1 MSEKVT
7 NFTISTPTEGADQTS
22 PGLVRWTHDDMEEKK
37 LFLLDAYAL
46 IYRAYY
52 ALIRAPRVT
61 SSGVNTSAIF
71 GFCNTLDEVLRKED
85 PQYIAVCFDP
95 PGGHTFR
102 HEAYPEYKA
111 QREKQPEDITIAVPY
126 IKEIL
131 KAYNIAVVEVADF
144 EADDVIGTL
153 AHRASDEGYT
163 TYMMTPD
170 KDYGQLVTDNVFMY
184 RPALKGQG
192 FEVRGPKEVCEKYGL
207 SSPRQ
212 VIDLLALEGDA
223 SDNVP
228 GCPGVGEKTAV
239 KLINEWGSVENLL
252 DNAHKLKGALGNKV
266 RDNAEQIRFSKFL
279 VTIRT
284 DVPVDISLQSLRRKE
299 PDFDRLL
306 EIYKELEFR
315 TFIAR
320 LTARNIIEQNTSA
333 ASSQISEGTMG
344 SLFDVDDASAQVASQ
359 SVNFT
364 EFDTGMMSVADTPEK
379 ISETVRGA
387 LTHQK
392 VGVHLAA
399 AGEEAM
405 TARLYGMAIAYGE
418 DSNVY
423 VPLPEAQD
431 QRQRV
436 FELLQPLFDSGS
448 VMIVSHDIKRD
459 MILLRRENVALS
471 APYFDNAVAHYILKP
486 EMKHNVE
493 FVASDMAGY
502 KMIAYALTDIE
513 RRKLEAGPTETSGLR
528 SAEKARVALMLQPL
542 LARAVEEQGQTDL
555 LNNIE
560 MPFVEVL
567 ASMEWEGARIDV
579 EELRKI
585 SENLTS
591 RLKELERSA
600 YELAG
605 GEFNIS
611 SPTQVGEILFGKMQ
625 IDPKAKKTKTG
636 AWSTTEEILEK
647 FRKDYEIVDIILKVR
662 GTKKLLSTYV
672 DALPK
677 LINPVTGKLHTSY
690 NQTVTA
696 TGRISS
702 TNPNLQNIPIRT
714 DDGREIR
721 RAFIPDDGCLMLS
734 ADYSQIELRLMADFS
749 GDTDMVEAFNSG
761 KDFHRATA
769 AKIYHIP
776 IDDVTDDQRRNAKT
790 ANFGIIYGI
799 STFGLSQRL
808 DIPRTEAKMLIDGY
822 MASYPGVRRYMD
834 ESIEKARSQG
844 YVSTIMG
851 RKRYLPDINSRN
863 ATVRGY
869 AERNAINAPLQ
880 GSAADIIKKAMIR
893 IYHDIN
899 DSGLKSKMIMQVH
912 DELIFNVVPSELPR
926 LQEIVTRDMEDA
938 FFGKV
943 RLEVSCGVGSNWL
956 EAH

>member
-1 MSEKVT
+1 
-7 NFTISTPTEGADQTS
+7 
-22 PGLVRWTHDDMEEKK
+22 MEEKK

-52 ALIRAPRVT
+52 ALIRTPRVT
-61 SSGVNTSAIF
+61 SGGLNTSAVF

-102 HEAYPEYKA
+102 HEAYPRYKA
-111 QREKQPEDITIAVPY
+111 QREKQPEDITLAVPY

-131 KAYNIAVVEVADF
+131 RAYEIPVIEVPDF

-153 AHRASDEGYT
+153 ARRASTEGFT

-192 FEVRGPKEVCEKYGL
+192 FEVRGPKEVCGKYGL
-207 SSPRQ
+207 SSPAQ

-239 KLINEWGSVENLL
+239 KLINEWGSVEALL
-252 DNAHKLKGALGNKV
+252 DNADKLKGALGKKV

-284 DVPVDISLQSLRRKE
+284 DVPVDISLESLRRKE
-299 PDFDRLL
+299 PDVDRLM
-306 EIYKELEFR
+306 EIYRELEFR

-320 LTARNIIEQNTSA
+320 LSARAIVEQPVA
-333 ASSQISEGTMG
+333 ASPVSVPEGTMG
-344 SLFDVDDASAQVASQ
+344 SLFDVDDAPAASAAIAGDIAE
-359 SVNFT
+359 FT
-364 EFDTGMMSVADTPEK
+364 PDMMTLADTAEK
-379 ISETVRGA
+379 ISGAVRA
-387 LTHQK
+387 AVAHAN

-399 AGEEAM
+399 AGDEAM
-405 TARLYGMAIAYGE
+405 TARLYGVAFAYGE
-418 DSNVY
+418 ATNVY
-423 VPLPEAQD
+423 VPLSTRKD
-431 QRQRV
+431 QRRL
-436 FELLQPLFDSGS
+436 ELSLLQPLFDSGS
-448 VMIVSHDIKRD
+448 VTVVSHDIKRD
-459 MILLRRENVALS
+459 MILLRREDVVLA
-471 APYFDNAVAHYILKP
+471 APYFDNSVAHYILKP

-493 FVASDMAGY
+493 SVAADVAGY
-502 KMIAYALTDIE
+502 RMSTYALTDLE
-513 RRKLEAGPTETSGLR
+513 RRKLDASPTESAPLR

-542 LARAVEEQGQTDL
+542 LEEAVEAQGQTEL
-555 LNNIE
+555 LLDIE

-585 SENLTS
+585 SDNLSS
-591 RLKELERSA
+591 RLSELERRA

-611 SPTQVGEILFGKMQ
+611 SPTQVGEVLFGKMQ

-662 GTKKLLSTYV
+662 GIKKLLSTYV
-672 DALPK
+672 DALPR
-677 LINPVTGKLHTSY
+677 LINPATGKLHTSY

-721 RAFIPDDGCLMLS
+721 RAFIPDDGCLMMS

-776 IDDVTDDQRRNAKT
+776 IDDVTDNQRRNAKT

-808 DIPRTEAKMLIDGY
+808 DIPRAEAKMLIDGY
-822 MASYPGVRRYMD
+822 MSTYPGVRRYMD
-834 ESIEKARSQG
+834 ESIERARTQG

-893 IYHDIN
+893 IYHDIYG
-899 DSGLKSKMIMQVH
+899 SGLESRMIMQVH
-912 DELIFNVVPSELPR
+912 DELIFNVLPSELPR

-938 FFGKV
+938 FVGKV